1 MSHIIMN
8 TVSAFVH
15 SWVRGCLFTV
25 VSDREYKQRNRIIII
40 YLGIGKKG
48 RVDCFMYLATKY
60 NLM

>member
-1 MSHIIMN
+1 MN

-25 VSDREYKQRNRIIII
+25 VSDREYEQRNRIIIIII
-40 YLGIGKKG
+40 YLGIGKKDK
-48 RVDCFMYLATKY
+48 VDCFMYLVTKY